1 MQTLTGEI
9 EIVIAVTVL
18 LLVITIFVIV
28 VVFISQQQHHK
39 YLHEKEELTNMYQ
52 QEILQTQL
60 EIKEQTLQNISQEI
74 HDNIGQVLSLAKLNL
89 STLPAIEEP
98 SVATKLTNT
107 KELVSKAIQDLR
119 NLSKTLDSDRVS
131 EAGLYQAL
139 RFEMEQIEKTGAFT
153 TRVQLK
159 GTERQLEHPK
169 EIIIFRIAQE
179 ALNNVIKHARAQT
192 IIVTVTYL
200 SQQFLL
206 TITDDGIGFDVPALQ
221 QIEVYQKGS
230 GLRNM
235 YNRAKLIGGQL
246 SIHSVPGQGT
256 VTSLHLSLSQT

>member
-1 MQTLTGEI
+1 MIVGVGTLLM
-9 EIVIAVTVL
+9 L
-18 LLVITIFVIV
+18 LLAFLIMSFLLFYQKRYT
-28 VVFISQQQHHK
+28 QHQHELNTVKEK
-39 YLHEKEELTNMYQ
+39 YN